1 MLDFEG
7 EKKKNN
13 AWLQFRIS
21 LMAGFA
27 SGGGCRRL
35 RCAWRGEGGV
45 QLQCR
50 EARWPAKDRVKT
62 QGILMMRSPPRAFGE
77 QAGMLGTLGAVAI
90 TI

>member
-1 MLDFEG
+1 M
-7 EKKKNN
+7 K
-13 AWLQFRIS
+13 AQVC
-21 LMAGFA
+21 M
-27 SGGGCRRL
+27 
-35 RCAWRGEGGV
+35 RGEGGV